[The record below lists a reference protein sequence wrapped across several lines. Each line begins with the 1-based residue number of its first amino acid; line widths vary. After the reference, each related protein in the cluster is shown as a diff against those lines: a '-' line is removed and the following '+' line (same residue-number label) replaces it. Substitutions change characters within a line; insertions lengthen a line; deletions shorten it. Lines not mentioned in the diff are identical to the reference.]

1 MCWLT
6 HELPRPIA
14 DGRLSNPAHG
24 VVGLLLC
31 GDSHLDEQRQPASL
45 VVVQFK
51 IDYVNADG
59 GIAHY
64 YPDFLVKLSPKKMI
78 VVETKGFEDLD
89 VPLQMERLRQ
99 WCEDINK
106 TQSKVEWD
114 YVFVDQKSWDKQQ
127 PTTFGQVLNRFRQYK

>member
-1 MCWLT
+1 
-6 HELPRPIA
+6 
-14 DGRLSNPAHG
+14 
-24 VVGLLLC
+24 
-31 GDSHLDEQRQPASL
+31 
-45 VVVQFK
+45 
-51 IDYVNADG
+51 
-59 GIAHY
+59 
-64 YPDFLVKLSPKKMI
+64 MI

>member
-1 MCWLT
+1 MASWACFSVVT
-6 HELPRPIA
+6 PIST
-14 DGRLSNPAHG
+14 SN
-24 VVGLLLC
+24 V
-31 GDSHLDEQRQPASL
+31 SQPASL

-99 WCEDINK
+99 WC
-106 TQSKVEWD
+106 
-114 YVFVDQKSWDKQQ
+114 
-127 PTTFGQVLNRFRQYK
+127 